1 MKAKK
6 SIIIALAAA
15 TGASAASIKAA
26 EAQAMKD
33 MAAEFGKENVCNVE
47 YTWDP
52 FDGMYA

>member
-33 MAAEFGKENVCNVE
+33 MADEFGKKNICVQ
-47 YTWDP
+47 YTYDP